1 MVRIGGLA
9 SGMDID
15 TIVGDLMKAERM
27 PVNKLKQ
34 KKQVIEWRRDDY
46 RAMNSLFL
54 DFRKELTSMK
64 LSSTFRVRT
73 TSSTNDARV
82 SATANSSASES
93 SFSISSVKQLASA
106 ETIKNGGSIAGSTFD
121 SNKALVSQ
129 PFSTGVTWN
138 TGVVESKTVKVA
150 SDSTKVSLGLT
161 TDELGK
167 IDPADT
173 AKLLSWSVKVN
184 GESYK
189 VVTGTPTANS
199 NEVKFDTSTGEL
211 VFGKTIAKDS
221 VIAVEYVAKTKTET
235 TSAITKDTQTL
246 QLSNGALN
254 NISGMKLSIG
264 TADPEN
270 LTFEAVTGEPNSR
283 RIMRGTE
290 EVGVLD
296 TATGSIKVS
305 ESMRTLAGSTA
316 DPIKLEFTYDQ
327 KYTAF
332 SVSSYK
338 TGGTKVTENFL
349 VKGNE
354 SLNQV
359 INEVNSST
367 AGVTMFYD
375 DFTKSMTM
383 TRKETGDFN
392 TAGKEIEY
400 TGSFIVDTLKFGAVS
415 NVTTAGTNAKFTI
428 NGLDTERPS
437 NTFEMNGVTFT
448 LKQTFNN
455 NADPALN
462 TEPAA
467 TVNINNDTTTVFDNI
482 KKFVDKY
489 NELIDKVQKKTSET
503 YYKDYQPLTDEQR
516 ETLSEKQQEQ
526 WEEKSKSGLLR
537 RDSILTGALSQM
549 RSDFYTPVDNAEV
562 SPLFKQLASIGITTS
577 ANYLEGGKLQIN
589 EADLKKAIEED
600 PLSVER
606 LFNASGTTDGQKG
619 IIQRLY
625 DTANETMDKLKEK
638 AGNAFSTNQ
647 QFSLG
652 KDLLNVDSQIK
663 RFESRLTQVENRYWR
678 QFTAMEKAI
687 QKANSQSAYL
697 MQQFS
702 GA

>member
-46 RAMNSLFL
+46 RSMNNLFL
-54 DFRKELTSMK
+54 DFRKELTTMK
-64 LSSTFRVRT
+64 LSSTFRART

-106 ETIKNGGSIAGSTFD
+106 ETVKNAGSIAGSSFD
-121 SNKALVSQ
+121 SSKSLVSQ
-129 PFSTGVTWN
+129 TLSTGVTWS
-138 TGVVESKTVKVA
+138 TGVVESKTVKA
-150 SDSTKVSLGLT
+150 SADGTNVNLGLSASEIT
-161 TDELGK
+161 N
-167 IDPADT
+167 IDAT
-173 AKLLSWSVKVN
+173 KLASWSVKVN
-184 GESYK
+184 GQSFE
-189 VVTGTPTANS
+189 VVTGTPVAGKDQVQFNTG
-199 NEVKFDTSTGEL
+199 TGEL
-211 VFGKTIAKDS
+211 IFGNTIAKDS
-221 VIAVEYVAKTKTET
+221 TVAVKYVSQNKTET
-235 TSAITKDTQTL
+235 TSAITKDTQAL

-254 NISGMKLSIG
+254 NITGLKLNIG
-264 TADPEN
+264 TAPSEV
-270 LTFEAVTGEPNSR
+270 LTLEPVTGEPNSKK
-283 RIMRGTE
+283 IMRGTE

-296 TATGSIKVS
+296 TVTGNIKIS
-305 ESMRTLAGSTA
+305 DSMRTLAGSTTE
-316 DPIKLEFTYDQ
+316 PIKLELTYDQ
-327 KYTAF
+327 KYTDF

-338 TGGTKVTENFL
+338 TGGVKVTENFL
-349 VKGNE
+349 VKGTE

-383 TRKETGDFN
+383 TRKVTGDLN
-392 TAGKEIEY
+392 TAGNEIEF
-400 TGSFIVDTLKFGAVS
+400 TGAFIKDTLKFGTGS
-415 NVTTAGTNAKFTI
+415 QVTTNGANAKFTI
-428 NGLDTERPS
+428 NGLETERTS
-437 NTFEMNGVTFT
+437 NTFDMNGVTFT

-455 NADPALN
+455 DPIAANNTDPAIS
-462 TEPAA
+462 
-467 TVNINNDTTTVFDNI
+467 VNINNDTTKVFENI
-482 KKFVDKY
+482 IKFVDKY

-516 ETLSEKQQEQ
+516 ETLSDKQQEQ

-549 RSDFYTPVDNAEV
+549 RSNFYTPVENAEV
-562 SPLFKQLASIGITTS
+562 SPLFKQLASIGITTT
-577 ANYLEGGKLQIN
+577 ANYLEGGKLTIN

-619 IIQRLY
+619 IAQRLY
-625 DTANETMDKLKEK
+625 DTSNEIMDKLKAK

-652 KDLLNVDSQIK
+652 KDLLSVDSQIK
-663 RFESRLTQVENRYWR
+663 RFESRLTQVEDRYWR